1 MSPISDE
8 DKALFRNAVH
18 ALSLPQKKKASALA
32 PEEPLYLSDYYTQT
46 VETNTI
52 LSYYQTPLPF
62 KQKQQLKLGQI
73 RWQTRLDLHRMNIDT
88 ARSALSTFILSEYRQ
103 EHHCIL
109 IIHGKGSLHG
119 EPPVLKN
126 HVNHWLKQ
134 IPQVLAFHSA
144 MPRDGG
150 AGALYVLLKKHR
162 DEVG

>member
-8 DKALFRNAVH
+8 DKALFRNAVY
-18 ALSLPQKKKASALA
+18 ALARPHKKKASALA

-62 KQKQQLKLGQI
+62 KQKQQHKLGQI
-73 RWQTRLDLHRMNIDT
+73 RWQARLDLHRMNIDT
-88 ARSALSTFILSEYRQ
+88 ARSALCAFILSEYRQ

-109 IIHGKGSLHG
+109 IIHGKGSHQG
-119 EPPVLKN
+119 EPPILKN

-134 IPQVLAFHSA
+134 IPHVLAFHSA

-150 AGALYVLLKKHR
+150 AGAIYVLLKKHR
-162 DEVG
+162 DET